1 MIIVVFEI
9 RDGEHEYES
18 IDYFRDKDI
27 YDYRDG
33 KFTDL
38 DLLNEKYGIEAS
50 DRDSEDTDWYWLGGL
65 RTVQVYSVQEI
76 TEEELDIVSR
86 FI

>member
-1 MIIVVFEI
+1 MIIVIYEI

-18 IDYFRDKDI
+18 IDYFRDKNI
-27 YDYRDG
+27 SDYRQG
-33 KFTDL
+33 KITDL

-50 DRDSEDTDWYWLGGL
+50 DRDSEDSSWYWMGGL

>member
-9 RDGEHEYES
+9 RDGEHEYEC
-18 IDYFRDKDI
+18 IDYFRDKNI

-33 KFTDL
+33 KITDL

-50 DRDSEDTDWYWLGGL
+50 DRDSEDTDWYWMGGL

-76 TEEELDIVSR
+76 TEEQLDIVSR